1 MSELP
6 YMLNVRI
13 TDAQLQALQIYA
25 LQHDA
30 SVSEVVRAAIDTLM
44 ARQA

>member
-1 MSELP
+1 MSELA

-13 TDAQLQALQIYA
+13 TDEQLQALQIYA

-30 SVSEVVRAAIDTLM
+30 TVSEVVRAAIDTLM
-44 ARQA
+44 SRQA